1 MVKDVFPLV
10 SVVVPC
16 FNAESTIIE
25 TLDSI
30 LLQDY
35 RNIEIIIVNDGST
48 DSSLD
53 LINAFAARGTNVN
66 VIAQANFGQSRAR
79 NVGMHAAKGEY
90 IMFLDADDLLAT
102 TYVSECVEVFRQRPE
117 VLLVYSD
124 MELFERETGVFHLD
138 AFNLRQFLIRN
149 CIPSFCMC
157 RTKQIRDL
165 GGFDEAME
173 CNEDWECWIRMIANY
188 SPDVFKIPKP
198 LYFYRKR
205 NTLDSVTDRSVRQ
218 DKVDD
223 SFIYVYHK
231 HYRFYKQNKLSISD
245 FFALVIDNGFWKARY
260 YNVWF
265 RRFFYKLFKKSKY
278 EAIEANTSFFHVRR
292 DGK

>member
-16 FNAESTIIE
+16 FNAESTISE

-35 RNIEIIIVNDGST
+35 HNIEIIIVNDGST

-53 LINAFAARGTNVN
+53 LINAFAARETNVN

-79 NVGMHAAKGEY
+79 NVGMHSAKGQY

-102 TYVSECVEVFRQRPE
+102 TYVSECIKVFQKRPE

-138 AFNLRQFLIRN
+138 VFNLRQFLIRN
-149 CIPSFCMC
+149 CIPSFCML
-157 RTKQIRDL
+157 RTAQIKEV
-165 GGFDEAME
+165 GGFDEDMQ
-173 CNEDWECWIRMIANY
+173 CNEDWECWIRMVAHY
-188 SPDVFKIPKP
+188 SPNVYKIPKP

-205 NTLDSVTDRSVRQ
+205 NTLNSVTDVSRKQ
-218 DKVDD
+218 EKVDD
-223 SFIYVYHK
+223 SFIYVYNK
-231 HYRFYKQNKLSISD
+231 HYKFYKQNKLSISD
-245 FFALVIDNGFWKARY
+245 FFAIVIDNGFWKARH
-260 YNVWF
+260 YNIWF

-278 EAIEANTSFFHVRR
+278 QAISANTPFFDIGR